1 MGAAGL
7 LHRMLSRNPRRL
19 LAPLLVVAGAA
30 LFGLGAGAVAH
41 VDAHLAAAARPATQ
55 QTQPPQPQIPLPVE
69 QHPGRHH
76 DHRGEL

>member
-1 MGAAGL
+1 
-7 LHRMLSRNPRRL
+7 MLTRLPRRM

-41 VDAHLAAAARPATQ
+41 VDAHLEAVARPAP
-55 QTQPPQPQIPLPVE
+55 QTQPQQQTPLPVTE
-69 QHPGRHH
+69 RYDRRDGRHH